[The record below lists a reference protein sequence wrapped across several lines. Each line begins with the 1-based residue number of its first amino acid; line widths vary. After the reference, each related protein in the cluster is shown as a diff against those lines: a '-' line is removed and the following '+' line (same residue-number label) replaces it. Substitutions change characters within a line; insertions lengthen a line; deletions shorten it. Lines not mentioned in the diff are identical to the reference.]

1 MNRPAKPEPHDC
13 AVMVRFTAEQYK
25 ALLKACGE
33 EAPAV
38 YVRRLA
44 LSGGA
49 PVVDCDPRIVEVTLR
64 SPGGHVDGV
73 VGVFTL
79 SVAAGMIA
87 LRRAA
92 GWQASYRI
100 VAEQPKVGGELPDPQ
115 AQVNALTIDEIIAAR
130 LRDDAKP
137 RTNTTRKP

>member
-1 MNRPAKPEPHDC
+1 
-13 AVMVRFTAEQYK
+13 MVRFTAEQYK

-33 EAPAV
+33 EPPAV
-38 YVRRLA
+38 YVRRRALA
-44 LSGGA
+44 DPA
-49 PVVDCDPRIVEVTLR
+49 PDCDPRIVEVTLR

-100 VAEQPKVGGELPDPQ
+100 VAEQPKVGAELPDPA
-115 AQVNALTIDEIIAAR
+115 AQVAALTIEDVIAAR
-130 LRDDAKP
+130 MRDEAKP
-137 RTNTTRKP
+137 RTNITRKT